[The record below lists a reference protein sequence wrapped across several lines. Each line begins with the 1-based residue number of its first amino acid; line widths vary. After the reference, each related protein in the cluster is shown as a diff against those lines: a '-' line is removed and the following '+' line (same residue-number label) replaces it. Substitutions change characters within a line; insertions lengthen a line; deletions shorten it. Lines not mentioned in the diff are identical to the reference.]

1 MDVNKLH
8 KGFTTNPCRLHNI
21 WCSNPSFSLHPK
33 VVAEEDVVVTEAAA
47 AEAAQVLT
55 SSSNLLNDTQYQ
67 VLPSQ
72 NPGLELTMLS
82 GEPLHCVFPVT
93 PPEGEKTLECVIPTG
108 EGKDSVCTV
117 PKGGENSGCTVS
129 GYTQSSS
136 VQKCIYSRKRSA
148 SGGQTKA
155 VPSGVGKTWVPPVDH
170 RAHNRR
176 IQVALQGTPKP
187 IQGTLHNQQLR
198 RLQQTKCLMDLYSR
212 PAAERRS
219 QNRSYPRQ
227 SGILQP
233 SLPGSKTRQPLE
245 ASHRLEFTKQIPGHP
260 KVQDGDPRV
269 HTCLPQ
275 ERGMGHIYRSH
286 RRLLTC
292 ANSHPVSK
300 IPQVSFQRCHLTV
313 HQPPLRAS
321 NSPRHFHQ
329 YSQRGKTDS
338 FAIRNQ
344 TPIPGRLVHLRP
356 LRTTLHGSNTKTT
369 KAGEGFG
376 LYSKPQEVR
385 TQTISEVRLPGLPLL
400 TRFGSCEAHSR
411 QVDQTSGDVPS
422 PLLEVCYPCKHSYVH
437 HWIACINGEDCKI
450 GQDA

>member
-33 VVAEEDVVVTEAAA
+33 VVTEEDVVVAEAAA
-47 AEAAQVLT
+47 AEAAHVVT

-67 VLPSQ
+67 VLPLQ

-82 GEPLHCVFPVT
+82 GDPLHRVFPVT
-93 PPEGEKTLECVIPTG
+93 PPEGEKTLSVLSLPEREKCTVPKGGGKDSVCTTPTG
-108 EGKDSVCTV
+108 GGKDSVCTV
-117 PKGGENSGCTVS
+117 PTRGGEKSGCTVS
-129 GYTQSSS
+129 GYILSSS

-155 VPSGVGKTWVPPVDH
+155 VPSGVGKTWVPPIDH
-170 RAHNRR
+170 RAHKRR

-187 IQGTLHNQQLR
+187 IQGTLHNQQLC
-198 RLQQTKCLMDLYSR
+198 RLRQTKCLMDLYSR
-212 PAAERRS
+212 PAAEMCS
-219 QNRSYPRQ
+219 QSHSFPRK

-233 SLPGSKTRQPLE
+233 SPPGSKTRQLLE
-245 ASHRLEFTKQIPGHP
+245 TSHRLEFTKQIPGHP

-286 RRLLTC
+286 RRLLTR

-300 IPQVSFQRCHLTV
+300 IPQVSFQRRHLPV
-313 HQPPLRAS
+313 HQHPLRAS
-321 NSPRHFHQ
+321 NSPPHFHQ

-344 TPIPGRLVHLRP
+344 TPPIPGRLVDPCP
-356 LRTTLHGSNTKTT
+356 LRTTMHGPNTKTT

-385 TQTISEVRLPGLPLL
+385 TQTISVVRLPGLPLF
-400 TRFGSCEAHSR
+400 TRFSSCEADAR
-411 QVDQTSGDVPS
+411 QVDQTSIPS
-422 PLLEVCYPCKHSYVH
+422 P
-437 HWIACINGEDCKI
+437 
-450 GQDA
+450 